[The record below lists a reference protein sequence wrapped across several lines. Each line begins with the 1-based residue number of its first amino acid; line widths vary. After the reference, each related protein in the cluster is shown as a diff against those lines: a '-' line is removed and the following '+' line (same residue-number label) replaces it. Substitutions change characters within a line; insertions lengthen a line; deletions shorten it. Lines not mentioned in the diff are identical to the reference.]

1 MKQRHS
7 GTAVLIILAMLLAA
21 GCGSESPEQQ
31 LASAKDYLQKNDT
44 LAAKLQIKNA
54 LESNPSLAEARFL
67 LGTVLLK
74 EGNASAAEIEL
85 RKALSAK
92 HPDSFVVPELSRALL
107 MTDQAKKVVDEFAA
121 TQFDKPAAN
130 ASLQTTLAAAY
141 AVLGKSEQAQA
152 ALSAAL
158 AADPGYSPAILA
170 AARQKASARDFDGA
184 LSAVESVTS
193 RDASNSEAWNLKG
206 DVLLTARNDSNGAFV
221 AYKKSIEVDPKF
233 WQGHLA
239 LLTLQMRQG
248 NVDEASKQL
257 ERLKPLAPNNPQ
269 VKYCEALLSYQK
281 KEFKLTRALSQ
292 QLVASSPGSPL
303 ILELAGA
310 AELQMN
316 SLAQAEIYLTRAIQV
331 APQLAYARSL
341 LVMTYLR
348 SGQPTKALEALN
360 AGMGKHGLDPKMF
373 ALAGEVHLQNGDA
386 PKAEEYFGKALKLDP
401 ENAGRRTALAVTHLA
416 GGQTGAAIDELQD
429 IALSDSG
436 VTADLALI
444 SAHLRRREFNNALAA
459 IDKLEAKQPEKPT
472 AANLRGR
479 ILLAQRDKVA
489 ARKSFE
495 RALAIAPNFFAAAV
509 SLAAMDMAD
518 KKPDDAKARFEG
530 LLVKNPKDSRA
541 LVALAELAAFRG
553 AGKEEVAGLLSQA
566 VEANPAEFQ
575 PRLLLIE
582 LYLRTNDPKQA
593 TAAAQ
598 SAVAALPQ
606 SPEALA
612 ALGRVQQA
620 SGDLNQAITT
630 YGKLVAMQPLSA
642 QSHILLAEVQVAS
655 KNNQT
660 AEQSLRKALE
670 IRPDLLE
677 AQRGLILVALEAKRY
692 QDAVKIARAVQEQRP
707 KASVGFLL
715 EGDLGAA
722 QMNWDGAA
730 AAYRAGLQRQA
741 STDLAL
747 KLRTALIASG
757 KAAESEKFTA
767 TWLKSH
773 PEDLAFLFH
782 LGDAALAGKDFIAA
796 EKNYLAV
803 LRIQPNSAVALNNLA
818 WVTAQLG
825 KEGAIAYAEKATKLA
840 PGQPV
845 FMDTLAMLLAEK
857 KEYAKAIALQKKAL
871 ELQPENAGLRLNL
884 ARILARAGDK
894 GEAKAELETLT
905 KLGGKFAGQT
915 AVAALLKSL

>member
-677 AQRGLILVALEAKRY
+677 AQRGLILLALEAKRY

>member
-575 PRLLLIE
+575 PRLLLVE

-677 AQRGLILVALEAKRY
+677 AQRGLILLALEAKRY

>member
-825 KEGAIAYAEKATKLA
+825 KEGAIAYAEKATKLS

>member
-677 AQRGLILVALEAKRY
+677 AQRGLILLALEAKRY

-825 KEGAIAYAEKATKLA
+825 KEGAIAYAEKATKLS